1 MLAMQASLSSGT
13 HHIFSRQGLR
23 SWWSINI
30 RIVSLPA
37 LGTSP
42 RLTPSSATSRTV
54 QWARPSGG
62 SAHIMAI
69 IQYLWLFSSKQGAP
83 VRCLCVECG
92 FQASRAVAMAHLP
105 NCLRGQGKG
114 AGDSR
119 RAEARSLTA
128 EAPGHA
134 RRFGPAGRR
143 RAIASATQLC
153 RPASLRSAGLDAT
166 CLKYAPKHVIMLL
179 FYKNLFRQSKN

>member
-1 MLAMQASLSSGT
+1 MGRRGSRWFAGFAQSERLIVIGLCPCPFLAPAPLDGFLRYQPHGPTGAALGRIGADHGDSSLSLVLLQQASR
-13 HHIFSRQGLR
+13 SRPLL
-23 SWWSINI
+23 I
-30 RIVSLPA
+30 
-37 LGTSP
+37 
-42 RLTPSSATSRTV
+42 
-54 QWARPSGG
+54 
-62 SAHIMAI
+62 
-69 IQYLWLFSSKQGAP
+69 
-83 VRCLCVECG
+83 VECG